1 MGNVTGQ
8 PAAAT
13 PELPPPPPLP
23 PARHSASFN
32 ADAKVMALIG
42 FAHGVSHFFH
52 LIVAPLFF
60 WLGRDFSLSNAQLGL
75 LMSGFFIV
83 SGVGQ
88 FFAGFVVDKFGAR
101 RVLFFG
107 LTCFFVAALGLANA
121 QNTAMLLFFTCLA
134 GLGNSVFHPVDY
146 AVLNARVS
154 AARIG
159 YAYSVHGITGNIG
172 WAAAPVVL
180 AGLAA
185 NFGWRM
191 AFYGAAVVALAALT
205 LIFIN
210 RHLVNDEVAP
220 VLKPTI
226 NASDSGGSAL
236 IEPSFAFMRL
246 PSVWICMA
254 FLFVTTMALGAMQS
268 FGGPA
273 VQALYNAPQW
283 IAVGAVTIYMLAGA
297 VGLIAGG
304 FLVSNLKGSAGPE
317 TLIAYSLGFASLCA
331 LVVASGIVPVALIPV
346 AIAAIG
352 FGAGIAGPSRD
363 MLIRSVTPKGATGRV
378 YGVVYSGLDAGL
390 AIAPFVFGMMMDQK
404 QYGRLFVGMA
414 IALLAALVLSL
425 LVSAY
430 AKRQQAQQAQHG

>member
-1 MGNVTGQ
+1 MAN
-8 PAAAT
+8 AT
-13 PELPPPPPLP
+13 STANLPSDAL
-23 PARHSASFN
+23 N

-60 WLGRDFSLSNAQLGL
+60 WLGRDFSLSNAELGL

-83 SGVGQ
+83 SGIGQ

-107 LTCFFVAALGLANA
+107 LSCFFIAALGLANA
-121 QNTAMLLFFTCLA
+121 QNAAMLMIFTCLA

-172 WAAAPVVL
+172 WAAAPMVL
-180 AGLAA
+180 AGMAT
-185 NFGWRM
+185 NFGWRA
-191 AFYGAAVVALAALT
+191 AFYGAAFIALSAIL

-210 RHLVNDEVAP
+210 RHLVDDKITASMNVAKKSAAVP
-220 VLKPTI
+220 VAT
-226 NASDSGGSAL
+226 ASSTPKES
-236 IEPSFAFMRL
+236 SFAFMRL
-246 PSVWICMA
+246 PAVWICMT
-254 FLFVTTMALGAMQS
+254 FLFVTTMAMGAMQS

-273 VQALYNAPQW
+273 LQALYSAPQW

-297 VGLIAGG
+297 IGLIAGG
-304 FLVSNLKGSAGPE
+304 YLVSNLKGSAGPE
-317 TLIAYSLGFASLCA
+317 TIIAVALGFASVCA
-331 LVVASGIVPVALIPV
+331 LVVASGAIPVALLPL
-346 AIAAIG
+346 AIATIG
-352 FGAGIAGPSRD
+352 LAAGIAGPSRD

-390 AIAPFVFGMMMDQK
+390 AVAPFVFGVMMDQK

-414 IALLAALVLSL
+414 IALLAALSLSL

-430 AKRQQAQQAQHG
+430 AKRQTKLSALSS

>member
-1 MGNVTGQ
+1 MQQDAVENAA
-8 PAAAT
+8 PAMT
-13 PELPPPPPLP
+13 LVSERS
-23 PARHSASFN
+23 ARQ

-107 LTCFFVAALGLANA
+107 LSCFFVAALGLANA
-121 QNTAMLLFFTCLA
+121 QNAAMLMVFTCLA

-185 NFGWRM
+185 NFGWRS
-191 AFYGAAVVALAALT
+191 AFYGAAAIAFSAIV

-210 RHLVNDEVAP
+210 RHLVDDSVSP
-220 VLKPTI
+220 ILKPAQKT
-226 NASDSGGSAL
+226 SDVPTPTEST
-236 IEPSFAFMRL
+236 FAFMRL

-273 VQALYNAPQW
+273 VQALYAGDGAPQW

-304 FLVSNLKGSAGPE
+304 YLVSNLIGKAGPE
-317 TLIAYSLGFASLCA
+317 TLIAVSLGFAALCA
-331 LVVASGIVPVALIPV
+331 LVVASGAVPVALLPL
-346 AIAAIG
+346 AIATIG
-352 FGAGIAGPSRD
+352 LAVGIAGPSRD

-390 AIAPFVFGMMMDQK
+390 AVAPFVFGVMMDKQ

-414 IALLAALVLSL
+414 VALLAALVLSL

-430 AKRQQAQQAQHG
+430 AKRQGKLV

>member
-1 MGNVTGQ
+1 MQHDAVENAE
-8 PAAAT
+8 PAAMLMS
-13 PELPPPPPLP
+13 EYR
-23 PARHSASFN
+23 ARQ
-32 ADAKVMALIG
+32 ADVKVMGLIG

-75 LMSGFFIV
+75 LMSGFFMV

-107 LTCFFVAALGLANA
+107 LSCFFVAALGLANA
-121 QNTAMLLFFTCLA
+121 QNAAMLMVFTCLA
-134 GLGNSVFHPVDY
+134 GFGNSVFHPVDY

-185 NFGWRM
+185 SFGWRS
-191 AFYGAAVVALAALT
+191 AFYGAAAIALGAIV

-210 RHLVNDEVAP
+210 RHLVDDSVAP
-220 VLKPTI
+220 ILKPAQKT
-226 NASDSGGSAL
+226 SDVPAPPES
-236 IEPSFAFMRL
+236 SFAFMRL

-304 FLVSNLKGSAGPE
+304 YLVSNLKGRAGPE
-317 TLIAYSLGFASLCA
+317 ALIAVSLGFAALCA
-331 LVVASGIVPVALIPV
+331 LVVASGVVPVALLPL
-346 AIAAIG
+346 AIATIG
-352 FGAGIAGPSRD
+352 LAAGIAGPSRD

-390 AIAPFVFGMMMDQK
+390 AVAPFVFGVMMDKQ

-414 IALLAALVLSL
+414 VALLAALVLSL

-430 AKRQQAQQAQHG
+430 AKRQGKLA

>member
-1 MGNVTGQ
+1 MAT
-8 PAAAT
+8 T
-13 PELPPPPPLP
+13 PEITNAPDA
-23 PARHSASFN
+23 PALN
-32 ADAKVMALIG
+32 ADLKVMALIG

-60 WLGRDFSLSNAQLGL
+60 WLGRDFSLTNAQLGL
-75 LMSGFFIV
+75 LMSGFFMV

-101 RVLFFG
+101 RVLFVG
-107 LTCFFVAALGLANA
+107 LSCFFIAALGLANA
-121 QNTAMLLFFTCLA
+121 QNATMLMVFTCLA

-185 NFGWRM
+185 NFGWRG
-191 AFYGAAVVALAALT
+191 AFYGAAAIALSAIV
-205 LIFIN
+205 LIFVN
-210 RHLVNDEVAP
+210 RHLVDDSVAG
-220 VLKPTI
+220 VLKPAIKLVLKPAQKAHPSLAPTE
-226 NASDSGGSAL
+226 S
-236 IEPSFAFMRL
+236 SFAFMRL
-246 PSVWICMA
+246 PNIWICMA

-273 VQALYNAPQW
+273 LQALYNAPQW

-304 FLVSNLKGSAGPE
+304 YLVSNLKGKAGPE
-317 TLIAYSLGFASLCA
+317 TLIAVSLGFAAFSA
-331 LVVASGIVPVALIPV
+331 LVVASGAVPVALLPL
-346 AIAAIG
+346 AIATIG
-352 FGAGIAGPSRD
+352 LAAGIAGPSRD

-390 AIAPFVFGMMMDQK
+390 AVAPIVFGVMMDQK

-414 IALLAALVLSL
+414 VALLVALMLSL

-430 AKRQQAQQAQHG
+430 AKRQAKIA